1 MSNEKYGYGFKFLT
15 PYGSTIYKGDDFYYN
30 LPRNDQKWSDP
41 TVHPEP
47 FMETDNQDCGEG
59 RLHVMNKLSAKY
71 TPENWWVW
79 FVRYTLEDI
88 VSRSDEKTGVR
99 ELQLRRINQKTFW
112 KMIRLGYLSYAD
124 LSYASLRGADLSY
137 ADLSKADLSYADLRG
152 ANLSYADLSH
162 GNLSKASL
170 PSPTMVLLV
179 NWKQVSDRLCQ
190 FLMKYDSCNHPK
202 PELFDVWAMDG
213 RCPYSNIKWSRSANF
228 QEKRELWDN
237 KAPLKS
243 AYELATMLL
252 KEKCIWEEQ
261 E

>member
-1 MSNEKYGYGFKFLT
+1 LRSA
-15 PYGSTIYKGDDFYYN
+15 N
-30 LPRNDQKWSDP
+30 LRN
-41 TVHPEP
+41 
-47 FMETDNQDCGEG
+47 
-59 RLHVMNKLSAKY
+59 
-71 TPENWWVW
+71 
-79 FVRYTLEDI
+79 
-88 VSRSDEKTGVR
+88 
-99 ELQLRRINQKTFW
+99 
-112 KMIRLGYLSYAD
+112 AD
-124 LSYASLRGADLSY
+124 LRGADLRN
-137 ADLSKADLSYADLRG
+137 ADLRSANLRNADLRGADLRNADLRG